1 MRKLV
6 ISAISFLNTA
16 PLMWDFEHGL
26 PPTTPHVLPPE
37 LARDFI
43 IEYSVPSQCAD
54 ALRDGT
60 ADLGI
65 IPAIEY
71 ARIPGLVILPQL
83 AIAAKGPVRS
93 ILLVSRKPLD
103 KVRTVAADT
112 SSRTS
117 VALTQVLFEQ
127 WFGSVPELVPC
138 APDLGSMLAR
148 CDAALLIGDAALTA
162 DHSGYGTW
170 DLAEEWQKLT
180 GKPFV
185 FAFWAVRLAA
195 LNEMRPA
202 LDLSGTFRS
211 SRDRGLQ
218 PASVAEIAQQWSKRM
233 SLSESEISDYLTHN
247 IDYQLDKENVS
258 GLELF
263 YSKAATCGAI
273 EQTPSLRFLAEAHCA
288 ISTL

>member
-1 MRKLV
+1 
-6 ISAISFLNTA
+6 
-16 PLMWDFEHGL
+16 MWDFEHGL
-26 PPTTPHVLPPE
+26 PPTTPHGLPPE
-37 LARDFI
+37 LARDFDI
-43 IEYSVPSQCAD
+43 QYSVPSQCAD
-54 ALRDGT
+54 SLCAGT

-83 AIAAKGPVRS
+83 AIAARGPVRS
-93 ILLVSRKPLD
+93 ILLVSRMPLD

-138 APDLGSMLAR
+138 APDLASMLAR

-162 DHSGYGTW
+162 DHSGYNTW

-195 LNEMRPA
+195 LNEMRPE
-202 LDLSGTFRS
+202 LGLSETFHS
-211 SRDRGLQ
+211 SRDHGLQ
-218 PASVAEIAQQWSKRM
+218 PASVAEIARQWSKRM
-233 SLSESEISDYLTHN
+233 SLSESEISDYLTCN
-247 IDYQLDKENVS
+247 IDYRLDQENVS

-263 YSKAATCGAI
+263 YNKAAACGAI
-273 EQTPSLRFLAEAHCA
+273 AQIPSLRFLAEAHCA
-288 ISTL
+288 ISSL

>member
-37 LARDFI
+37 LASDFEI
-43 IEYSVPSQCAD
+43 QYSVPSQCAD
-54 ALRDGT
+54 SLCAGT

-83 AIAAKGPVRS
+83 AIAARGPVRS
-93 ILLVSRKPLD
+93 ILLVSRMPLEQ
-103 KVRTVAADT
+103 VRTVAADT

-117 VALTQVLFEQ
+117 VALTRVLFEE

-138 APDLGSMLAR
+138 APDLGSMLAQ
-148 CDAALLIGDAALTA
+148 CDAALLIGDAALAA
-162 DHSGYGTW
+162 DHSGYLVR
-170 DLAEEWQKLT
+170 DLAEEWHKVT

-185 FAFWAVRLAA
+185 FAFWTVRLAA
-195 LNEMRPA
+195 LNEMRPE
-202 LDLSGTFRS
+202 LDLSATFRV
-211 SRDRGLQ
+211 SRDHGLQ
-218 PASVAEIAQQWSKRM
+218 PASVAEIAKQWSKRLP
-233 SLSESEISDYLTHN
+233 LSESEISEYLTRN
-247 IDYQLDKENVS
+247 VNYRLDDDNVS

-263 YSKAATCGAI
+263 YSKAAACGAVP
-273 EQTPSLRFLAEAHCA
+273 QVPSLRFLAEAQNA
-288 ISTL
+288 ISII